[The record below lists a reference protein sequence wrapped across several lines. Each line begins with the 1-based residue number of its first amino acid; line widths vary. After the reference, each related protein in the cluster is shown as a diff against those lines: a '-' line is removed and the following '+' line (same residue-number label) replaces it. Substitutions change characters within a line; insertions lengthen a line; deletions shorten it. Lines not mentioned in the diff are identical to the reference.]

1 MNWKWFM
8 TLNAVVYGLTIN
20 HKRLFWNK
28 HFLAMCP
35 ASRPYAI
42 PTHSKGDDNS
52 WGDEHYWGDD
62 KGS

>member
-8 TLNAVVYGLTIN
+8 TLNAVVYGLKIY

-28 HFLAMCP
+28 NILAMCP

-42 PTHSKGDDNS
+42 R
-52 WGDEHYWGDD
+52 GDEHYWRDE